1 MRSRP
6 VALDP
11 HLRLSGVWPVL
22 QRPGPVL
29 TPYGWTEALAEAF
42 APFAAEGLVPA
53 RVVIQHR
60 ARFVLMGAEGEFSAE
75 TAGRFLHNTSTTGLP
90 VVGDWVA
97 VAFKSSDSVSTIHA
111 VLPRRSQFVRK
122 AAGVVDKPQVVAANF
137 DVVLLTTGLDTDFNL
152 RRIERYLTAAW
163 GTGAQ
168 PVVVLTKA
176 DLVENVA
183 ERVAQVEAVAL
194 GAPVLA
200 VSAPT
205 GLGLDQLRTFLA
217 PGTTAVM
224 LGMSGVGKSTLVNA
238 LAGEARQ
245 AVGEVRA
252 TDGRGRH
259 TTTHR
264 ELSFCPV
271 ARCCWIRR
279 GCGSWGFGIPV
290 RPMPRPLKTLRPW
303 LANAVSATAAIW
315 PSPAVRCRRPYDR
328 GYWRLNAL
336 RAIESSIGKGR
347 LSVARKTQPPRWR
360 TANFGPARPRPSAA
374 AAAPKRKAERPQA
387 AALIPSRWAAC
398 ATVTM
403 SRPWVCAEAIRR
415 ARASGVQP
423 QGEGSGRTSWV

>member
-6 VALDP
+6 GEFDP
-11 HLRLSGVWPVL
+11 RLASPGVGQRRFAVL
-22 QRPGPVL
+22 I
-29 TPYGWTEALAEAF
+29 PYGWTKALAEAF
-42 APFAAEGLVPA
+42 VPFAAEGLVPA

-97 VAFKSSDSVSTIHA
+97 VAFKSTDSVSTIHA

-183 ERVAQVEAVAL
+183 EMVAQVEAVAL

-205 GLGLDQLRTFLA
+205 GLGLERLRTFLT

-264 ELSFCPV
+264 ELVLLPGG
-271 ARCCWIRR
+271 ALLLDTPGMRELGLWDP
-279 GCGSWGFGIPV
+279 GE
-290 RPMPRPLKTLRPW
+290 
-303 LANAVSATAAIW
+303 ANAQTFEDVEALARECRFRDCSHVAE
-315 PSPAVRCRRPYDR
+315 PGCAVQA
-328 GYWRLNAL
+328 AL
-336 RAIESSIGKGR
+336 RSGALAPERLESYRKLDREGAFISRKEDPAA
-347 LSVARKTQPPRWR
+347 SVAHRKLW
-360 TANFGPARPRPSAA
+360 AS
-374 AAAPKRKAERPQA
+374 KAKTER
-387 AALIPSRWAAC
+387 R
-398 ATVTM
+398 
-403 SRPWVCAEAIRR
+403 RRR
-415 ARASGVQP
+415 AEE
-423 QGEGSGRTSWV
+423 EG

>member
-6 VALDP
+6 GEFDP
-11 HLRLSGVWPVL
+11 RLASPGVGQRRFAVL
-22 QRPGPVL
+22 I
-29 TPYGWTEALAEAF
+29 PYGWTKALAEAF
-42 APFAAEGLVPA
+42 VPFAAEGFVPA

-97 VAFKSSDSVSTIHA
+97 VAFKSTDSVSTIHA

-152 RRIERYLTAAW
+152 RRIERYLSAAW

-183 ERVAQVEAVAL
+183 EMVAQVEAVAL

-205 GLGLDQLRTFLA
+205 GLGLERLRTFLT

-264 ELSFCPV
+264 ELVLLPGG
-271 ARCCWIRR
+271 ALLLDTPGMRELGLWDP
-279 GCGSWGFGIPV
+279 GE
-290 RPMPRPLKTLRPW
+290 
-303 LANAVSATAAIW
+303 ANAQTFEDVEALARECRFRDCSHVAE
-315 PSPAVRCRRPYDR
+315 PGCAVQA
-328 GYWRLNAL
+328 AL
-336 RAIESSIGKGR
+336 RSGALAPERLESYRKLDREGAFISRKEDPAA
-347 LSVARKTQPPRWR
+347 SVAHRKLW
-360 TANFGPARPRPSAA
+360 AS
-374 AAAPKRKAERPQA
+374 KAKTER
-387 AALIPSRWAAC
+387 R
-398 ATVTM
+398 
-403 SRPWVCAEAIRR
+403 RRR
-415 ARASGVQP
+415 AEE
-423 QGEGSGRTSWV
+423 EG

>member
-6 VALDP
+6 GEFDP
-11 HLRLSGVWPVL
+11 RLASPGVGQRRFAVL
-22 QRPGPVL
+22 I
-29 TPYGWTEALAEAF
+29 PYGWTKALAEAF
-42 APFAAEGLVPA
+42 VPFAAEGLVPA

-97 VAFKSSDSVSTIHA
+97 VAFKSTDSVSTIHA

-183 ERVAQVEAVAL
+183 EMVAQVEAVAL
-194 GAPVLA
+194 GVPVLA

-205 GLGLDQLRTFLA
+205 GLGLERLRTFLT

-264 ELSFCPV
+264 ELVLLPGG
-271 ARCCWIRR
+271 ALLLDTPGMRELGLWDP
-279 GCGSWGFGIPV
+279 GE
-290 RPMPRPLKTLRPW
+290 
-303 LANAVSATAAIW
+303 ANAQTFEDVEALARECRFRDCSHVAE
-315 PSPAVRCRRPYDR
+315 PGCAVQA
-328 GYWRLNAL
+328 AL
-336 RAIESSIGKGR
+336 RSGALAPERLESYRKLDREGAFISRKEDPAA
-347 LSVARKTQPPRWR
+347 SVAHRKLW
-360 TANFGPARPRPSAA
+360 AS
-374 AAAPKRKAERPQA
+374 KAKTER
-387 AALIPSRWAAC
+387 R
-398 ATVTM
+398 
-403 SRPWVCAEAIRR
+403 RRR
-415 ARASGVQP
+415 AEE
-423 QGEGSGRTSWV
+423 EG

>member
-6 VALDP
+6 GGFDRPLGLP
-11 HLRLSGVWPVL
+11 GVW
-22 QRPGPVL
+22 QRRFAVL

-97 VAFKSSDSVSTIHA
+97 VAFKSTDSVSTIHA

-176 DLVENVA
+176 DLVEDVA
-183 ERVAQVEAVAL
+183 EMVAQVEAVAL

-200 VSAPT
+200 VSAPR
-205 GLGLDQLRTFLA
+205 GLGLDQLRTFLP

-238 LAGEARQ
+238 LAGEVRQ

-264 ELSFCPV
+264 ELVLLPGG
-271 ARCCWIRR
+271 ALLLDTPGMRELGLWDP
-279 GCGSWGFGIPV
+279 GE
-290 RPMPRPLKTLRPW
+290 
-303 LANAVSATAAIW
+303 ANAQTFEDIEALARECRFRDCSHVAE
-315 PSPAVRCRRPYDR
+315 PGCAVQA
-328 GYWRLNAL
+328 AL
-336 RAIESSIGKGR
+336 RSGGLAPERLESYRKLDREGAFISRKEDPAA
-347 LSVARKTQPPRWR
+347 SVAHRKLW
-360 TANFGPARPRPSAA
+360 AS
-374 AAAPKRKAERPQA
+374 KAKTER
-387 AALIPSRWAAC
+387 R
-398 ATVTM
+398 
-403 SRPWVCAEAIRR
+403 RRR
-415 ARASGVQP
+415 AEE
-423 QGEGSGRTSWV
+423 EG

>member
-6 VALDP
+6 GEFDP
-11 HLRLSGVWPVL
+11 RLASPGFGQRRFAVL
-22 QRPGPVL
+22 I
-29 TPYGWTEALAEAF
+29 PYGWTKALAEAF
-42 APFAAEGLVPA
+42 VPFAAEGLVPA

-97 VAFKSSDSVSTIHA
+97 VAYKSSDSVSTIHA

-183 ERVAQVEAVAL
+183 EMVAQVEAVAL

-205 GLGLDQLRTFLA
+205 GLGLERLRTFLT

-264 ELSFCPV
+264 ELVLLPGG
-271 ARCCWIRR
+271 ALLLDTPGMRELGLWDP
-279 GCGSWGFGIPV
+279 GE
-290 RPMPRPLKTLRPW
+290 
-303 LANAVSATAAIW
+303 ANAQTFEDVEALARECRFRDCSHVAE
-315 PSPAVRCRRPYDR
+315 PGCAVQA
-328 GYWRLNAL
+328 AL
-336 RAIESSIGKGR
+336 RSGALAPERLESYRKLDREGAFISRKEDPAA
-347 LSVARKTQPPRWR
+347 SVAHRKLW
-360 TANFGPARPRPSAA
+360 AS
-374 AAAPKRKAERPQA
+374 KAKTER
-387 AALIPSRWAAC
+387 R
-398 ATVTM
+398 
-403 SRPWVCAEAIRR
+403 RRR
-415 ARASGVQP
+415 AEE
-423 QGEGSGRTSWV
+423 EG

>member
-6 VALDP
+6 GEFDRPL
-11 HLRLSGVWPVL
+11 G
-22 QRPGPVL
+22 RPGDWQRRFAVL
-29 TPYGWTEALAEAF
+29 TPYGWTEALAKAF
-42 APFAAEGLVPA
+42 APFAGEGLVPA

-97 VAFKSSDSVSTIHA
+97 VAFKSADSVSTIHA

-183 ERVAQVEAVAL
+183 EMVAQVEAVAL

-205 GLGLDQLRTFLA
+205 GQGLERLRTFLT

-264 ELSFCPV
+264 ELVLLPGG
-271 ARCCWIRR
+271 ALLLDTPGMRELGLWDP
-279 GCGSWGFGIPV
+279 GE
-290 RPMPRPLKTLRPW
+290 
-303 LANAVSATAAIW
+303 ANAQTFEDIEALARECRFRDCSHMAE
-315 PSPAVRCRRPYDR
+315 PGCAVQA
-328 GYWRLNAL
+328 AL
-336 RAIESSIGKGR
+336 RSGALAPERLESYRKLDREGAFISRKEDPAA
-347 LSVARKTQPPRWR
+347 SVAHRKLW
-360 TANFGPARPRPSAA
+360 AS
-374 AAAPKRKAERPQA
+374 KAKTER
-387 AALIPSRWAAC
+387 R
-398 ATVTM
+398 
-403 SRPWVCAEAIRR
+403 RRR
-415 ARASGVQP
+415 AEE
-423 QGEGSGRTSWV
+423 EG

>member
-1 MRSRP
+1 M
-6 VALDP
+6 LI
-11 HLRLSGVWPVL
+11 
-22 QRPGPVL
+22 
-29 TPYGWTEALAEAF
+29 PYGWTKALAEAF
-42 APFAAEGLVPA
+42 VPFAAEGLVPA

-97 VAFKSSDSVSTIHA
+97 VAYKSSDSVSTIHA

-183 ERVAQVEAVAL
+183 EMVAQVEAVAL

-205 GLGLDQLRTFLA
+205 GLGLERLRTFLT

-264 ELSFCPV
+264 ELVLLPGG
-271 ARCCWIRR
+271 ALLLDTPGMRELGLWDP
-279 GCGSWGFGIPV
+279 GE
-290 RPMPRPLKTLRPW
+290 
-303 LANAVSATAAIW
+303 ANAQTFEDVEALARECRFRDCSHVAE
-315 PSPAVRCRRPYDR
+315 PGCAVQA
-328 GYWRLNAL
+328 AL
-336 RAIESSIGKGR
+336 RSGALAPERLESYRKLDREGAFISRKEDPAA
-347 LSVARKTQPPRWR
+347 SVAHRKLW
-360 TANFGPARPRPSAA
+360 AS
-374 AAAPKRKAERPQA
+374 KAKTER
-387 AALIPSRWAAC
+387 R
-398 ATVTM
+398 
-403 SRPWVCAEAIRR
+403 RRR
-415 ARASGVQP
+415 AEE
-423 QGEGSGRTSWV
+423 EG

>member
-1 MRSRP
+1 M
-6 VALDP
+6 
-11 HLRLSGVWPVL
+11 
-22 QRPGPVL
+22 L

-264 ELSFCPV
+264 ELVLLPGG
-271 ARCCWIRR
+271 ALLLDTPGMRELGLWDP
-279 GCGSWGFGIPV
+279 GE
-290 RPMPRPLKTLRPW
+290 
-303 LANAVSATAAIW
+303 ANAQTFEDIEALARECRFRDCSHLAE
-315 PSPAVRCRRPYDR
+315 PGCAVQA
-328 GYWRLNAL
+328 AL
-336 RAIESSIGKGR
+336 RSGVLAPERLESYRKLDREGAFISRKEDPAA
-347 LSVARKTQPPRWR
+347 SVAHRKLW
-360 TANFGPARPRPSAA
+360 AS
-374 AAAPKRKAERPQA
+374 KAKTER
-387 AALIPSRWAAC
+387 R
-398 ATVTM
+398 
-403 SRPWVCAEAIRR
+403 RRR
-415 ARASGVQP
+415 AEE
-423 QGEGSGRTSWV
+423 EG

>member
-6 VALDP
+6 GEFDRR
-11 HLRLSGVWPVL
+11 LRRPDVWQRRFAVLS
-22 QRPGPVL
+22 
-29 TPYGWTEALAEAF
+29 PYGWTEALAEAF

-183 ERVAQVEAVAL
+183 EMVAQVEAVAL

-205 GLGLDQLRTFLA
+205 GLGLAALRTFLA
-217 PGTTAVM
+217 PATTAVM

-264 ELSFCPV
+264 ELVLLPGG
-271 ARCCWIRR
+271 ALLLDTPGMRELGLWDP
-279 GCGSWGFGIPV
+279 GE
-290 RPMPRPLKTLRPW
+290 
-303 LANAVSATAAIW
+303 ANAQTFEDIEALAGQCRFRDCSHMAEPGCAVQAALKSGAL
-315 PSPAVRCRRPYDR
+315 PRERLDSYRKLDR
-328 GYWRLNAL
+328 EGAFISRKEDPEA
-336 RAIESSIGKGR
+336 
-347 LSVARKTQPPRWR
+347 SVAHRKLW
-360 TANFGPARPRPSAA
+360 AS
-374 AAAPKRKAERPQA
+374 KAKTER
-387 AALIPSRWAAC
+387 R
-398 ATVTM
+398 
-403 SRPWVCAEAIRR
+403 RRR
-415 ARASGVQP
+415 AEE
-423 QGEGSGRTSWV
+423 EG